1 MTLRGVAPV
10 DRPISLSRSAY
21 LRLRHAIRDGTLVHN
36 VLYSVNDVA
45 ETLEMSRTP
54 VREALIELTREGLVE
69 VVSQRGFRLQELT
82 DSQRAEVFDL
92 RSVIESRIA
101 ERLAACATEDH
112 INQLRA
118 LIDQQEGIAS
128 NAEQFLAVDE
138 EFHLLMPRLLG
149 LERFHHL
156 LTELRGA
163 MWLIGST
170 ALGVPERIPAVLAE
184 HRAIVDAIAAHD
196 PAAAANAVRLH
207 LDQTA
212 AAVTAQLRAGL

>member
-1 MTLRGVAPV
+1 LRQ
-10 DRPISLSRSAY
+10 
-21 LRLRHAIRDGTLVHN
+21 AIRDGTLVQN

-45 ETLEMSRTP
+45 ETLDMSRTP
-54 VREALIELTREGLVE
+54 VREALIELTREGFVE
-69 VVSQRGFRLQELT
+69 VVSQRGFRLRDLT

-101 ERLAACATEDH
+101 ELLAACATEDH
-112 INQLRA
+112 IKQLRV
-118 LIDQQEGIAS
+118 LIDRQEGTAG
-128 NAEQFLAVDE
+128 NAEHFLAVDE

-149 LERFHHL
+149 LERFHHM

-170 ALGVPERIPAVLAE
+170 ALSVPERIPAVLAE
-184 HRAIVDAIAAHD
+184 HRTIVDAIAAHD
-196 PAAAANAVRLH
+196 PAAAADAVRTH

-212 AAVTAQLRAGL
+212 AAVTAQLRAHPQAN